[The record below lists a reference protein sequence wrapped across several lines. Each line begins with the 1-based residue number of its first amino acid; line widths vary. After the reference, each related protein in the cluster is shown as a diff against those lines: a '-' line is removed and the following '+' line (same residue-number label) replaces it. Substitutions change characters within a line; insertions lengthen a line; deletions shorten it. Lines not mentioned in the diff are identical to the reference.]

1 MSRSISELS
10 RAIEGRLIV
19 SCQASEGDAFRS
31 VDSMARFARAALDGG
46 AAGIRAEGAEDIVA
60 IRRAVDLPVI
70 GIRKSQHE
78 DGRVLITPTFEAARV
93 LVAAGADMIALDCT
107 ERGQQYGALERL
119 RRIRA
124 ELGVPVLAD
133 IATVAEGVAAAA
145 AGADFVLSTMR
156 GYTAQTARFT
166 TFEPEFIAALR
177 QAVAVPVIAEGRIW
191 TPDEARAAMEAGAF
205 AVIVGTAIT
214 RLHEITRRFAQAV
227 AGAISTR
234 DGRDGRCFIGLALG
248 GTNIKSGL
256 VTERGELLAAGVR
269 PTPAAGG
276 AEALLQSL
284 SDLVSELVEEARQ
297 RSLHPAGIGLATAGW
312 VDPATGRVIYA
323 SETLPGWTGAEPGA
337 RLRERSG
344 LPVVVIN
351 DANALA
357 VAERHFGA
365 ARGVDD
371 FLCLTLGTGVGGGV
385 FTGGRLH
392 LGAHAMANAI
402 GHLII
407 EAGGLPCTCGKR
419 GCLEVY
425 ANAAALRRYAGD
437 GFETAAAVIAAAN
450 AGDSRAIVAIET
462 FAGYLARGCALA
474 VDLLDPAR
482 IIIAGGLTQNN
493 PVLLT
498 ALRERL
504 NRLTL
509 APALRGLEVL
519 GSPLGYEAGVIG
531 AAAAAMERH

>member
-1 MSRSISELS
+1 MSRSISEICQ
-10 RAIEGRLIV
+10 AIEGRLIV

-46 AAGIRAEGAEDIVA
+46 AAGIRAEGAEDIAA

-78 DGRVLITPTFEAARV
+78 DGRVLITPTFEAARE
-93 LVAAGADMIALDCT
+93 LVAAGAGMIALDCT
-107 ERGQQYGALERL
+107 GRGQQYGALERL
-119 RRIRA
+119 RRIKA

-156 GYTAQTARFT
+156 GYTAETGRFT

-214 RLHEITRRFAQAV
+214 RPHEITRRFARAV
-227 AGAISTR
+227 AGAIPTR
-234 DGRDGRCFIGLALG
+234 GERCFMGIDLG

-284 SDLVSELVEEARQ
+284 SDLVSELMEEARQ
-297 RSLHPAGIGLATAGW
+297 RGQRPAGIGLATAGW

-337 RLRERSG
+337 RLREHSG
-344 LPVVVIN
+344 LPVAVIN

-371 FLCLTLGTGVGGGV
+371 FLCVTLGTGVGGGV
-385 FTGGRLH
+385 FIGGRLH
-392 LGAHAMANAI
+392 QGAHSIANAI

-407 EAGGLPCTCGKR
+407 EADGLPCTCGKR

-450 AGDSRAIVAIET
+450 AGDRGAIAAIET

-482 IIIAGGLTQNN
+482 IILAGGLTQNN
-493 PVLLT
+493 PVLLN

-509 APALRGLEVL
+509 APALRGLEVF

-531 AAAAAMERH
+531 AAATAMARY